1 MATEKIAWIFTVK
14 DPVDKR
20 IARNFE
26 VYHDPDLGAVFVYVS
41 EYFEEEGEEGRV
53 LLGLQGMA
61 ITGKDV
67 EVFREALKEIYEE
80 LGEVEKTNKKGGDLH
95 E

>member
-1 MATEKIAWIFTVK
+1 MPTEAWIFTVR

-20 IARNFE
+20 ISRNFE
-26 VYHDPDLGAVFVYVS
+26 VYRDPELGAIFVYVS
-41 EYFEEEGEEGRV
+41 EYFEEEGQKRRL

-67 EVFREALKEIYEE
+67 EIFRKALKEIYEE
-80 LGEVEKTNKKGGDLH
+80 LGKVKED
-95 E
+95 

>member
-1 MATEKIAWIFTVK
+1 MSTEKKAWIFTVK
-14 DPVDKR
+14 DPVDER
-20 IARNFE
+20 IVRNFE
-26 VYHDPDLGAVFVYVS
+26 VYFSPDLRVVSVYVS
-41 EYFEEEGEEGRV
+41 EYLEEEGEKGSV

-80 LGEVEKTNKKGGDLH
+80 LGEVKKSNNLGGDSY

>member
-1 MATEKIAWIFTVK
+1 MVSEKIAWIFTVK
-14 DPVDKR
+14 DPVDGR
-20 IARNFE
+20 IVRKFE
-26 VYHDPDLGAVFVYVS
+26 VYHDPDLRVVFVYVS
-41 EYFEEEGEEGRV
+41 EYFEEEGEKGSV

-80 LGEVEKTNKKGGDLH
+80 LGEVKKTNNLGGDTH